1 MSARR
6 GRLAPEARPRRAEE
20 SNGIGPTT
28 VENYGFRPY
37 TLMDVKIPVSK
48 LMKAPRPLLSAA
60 AGVVISLLL
69 VACSGAGFVY
79 SNADWF
85 LKYWADDYLQL
96 DGPQLA
102 RWDPLL
108 ETALKRHRTEE
119 LPYVIGF
126 IDGFTAGA
134 RTGFEEARAE
144 CIWERFE
151 QLYRRHA
158 QFLADLVAPL
168 LSDLTPQ
175 QIDSLEA
182 RFAKQNEDVPDPDAA
197 GTKRRLRKRGKRF
210 ISMTEWVVGSLDEN
224 QIALVK
230 RVSETIPDTGQ
241 PWFEYRRDR
250 QHELIRLLRQ
260 KPAREEIHAYLVGW
274 WADLRYGGKAL
285 TEARDALG
293 AGVKELVLAIGQSL
307 SPGQREHL
315 LRHLG
320 NLRQEFAKMQGTPE
334 AVALSCGQPTTA
346 GPVRTPDAAP
356 L

>member
-1 MSARR
+1 MMNA
-6 GRLAPEARPRRAEE
+6 LRPWL
-20 SNGIGPTT
+20 
-28 VENYGFRPY
+28 Y
-37 TLMDVKIPVSK
+37 
-48 LMKAPRPLLSAA
+48 AA
-60 AGVVISLLL
+60 AGLAATLLL

-79 SNADWF
+79 GNADWF

-108 ETALKRHRTEE
+108 ETALRRHRTEE

-134 RTGFEEARAE
+134 RTGFDEARAG

-158 QFLADLVAPL
+158 LFLADLVAPL
-168 LSDLTPQ
+168 LADLTPQ
-175 QIDSLEA
+175 QIDALEA
-182 RFAKQNEDVPDPDAA
+182 RFAKQNEDMPDPDTA

-210 ISMTEWVVGSLDEN
+210 ISMTEWVAGSLDEN

-241 PWFEYRRDR
+241 TWFEYRRDR
-250 QHELIRLLRQ
+250 QNELIRRLRQ
-260 KPAREEIHAYLVGW
+260 KPAREEIHTYLVGW
-274 WADLRYGGKAL
+274 WADFRDGDTAL
-285 TEARDALG
+285 TEARVALG
-293 AGVKELVLAIGQSL
+293 AGVKELVSGIGRSL
-307 SPGQREHL
+307 TPGQREHM
-315 LRHLG
+315 LRLLG
-320 NLRQEFAKMQGTPE
+320 NLRQELAKMQGTAE
-334 AVALSCGQPTTA
+334 VIALSCGQPAAA
-346 GPVRTPDAAP
+346 GPVRAPDAAP